1 MEGQEAI
8 LQSLTGRGMIDAPK
22 GPFTPES
29 DMRRRARGFTLVEL
43 PVVSK
48 WKREAFT
55 LVELLVVIGIIAL
68 LISILMPA
76 LSRARDQANRMAC
89 LSNLRQIG
97 MAFVMYAN
105 ENKQR
110 FPAMAPLNAQVPED
124 WIHWHQGRDVRDSA
138 IARYMTQFQPN
149 VFKCPSDDVENRP
162 SFAAG
167 PGPFKWSYSMN
178 YMVDGV
184 YYRFRLAQVRNASEK
199 IFMVEEDYR
208 TINDGLWSPVTWN
221 DPAMTSSVPGYDWLA
236 IHHDRQRKMPD
247 DLGPAGSPI
256 PNPDRR
262 GNAAF
267 LDGHADYVT
276 RLMAHSE
283 KHTVPNR

>member
-1 MEGQEAI
+1 
-8 LQSLTGRGMIDAPK
+8 
-22 GPFTPES
+22 
-29 DMRRRARGFTLVEL
+29 MRRRAR
-43 PVVSK
+43 
-48 WKREAFT
+48 AFT

-68 LISILMPA
+68 LISILLPA
-76 LSRARDQANRMAC
+76 LNKARDQANRMAC

-110 FPAMAPLNAQVPED
+110 FPAMAPLGARVPED
-124 WIHWHQGRDVRDSA
+124 WIHWHSGRDVRQSA
-138 IARYMTQFQPN
+138 IARYMTEFQPN

-167 PGPFKWSYSMN
+167 DGPFNWSYSLN
-178 YMVDGV
+178 YMVDGF
-184 YYRFRLAQVRNASEK
+184 YYRFRLGQTRNASEK

-208 TINDGLWSPVTWN
+208 TINDGLWSPITY
-221 DPAMTSSVPGYDWLA
+221 TSATTTVPGFDWLA

-283 KHTVPNR
+283 KHTIPNR